1 MTAVLSPWRPVQN
14 FFRVGAKPLKC
25 VNSTFSGRRKPMSE
39 TADFSKFPLDSHIQD
54 AIREMGYK
62 TPTPIQV
69 QAIPVV
75 LAGQDVMGAAQTGT
89 GKTAGY
95 GLPALQRIL
104 PKANTSMSPAR
115 HPVRVLIL
123 APTREL
129 AVQVNESL
137 EKYACKTP
145 LRVGVVY
152 GGVDI
157 KPQADMLRR
166 GVEVLT
172 ATPGRLLDHVEG
184 KSVNLSQ
191 VEIVILD
198 EADRMLDM
206 GFLPDIA
213 RILNLLPK
221 KRQNL
226 MFSATFSPEIKKL
239 ANNFLHNPVVVEVA
253 RENATAD
260 TVEQI
265 VYRVRDL
272 EKTDVL
278 VDILKRDGE
287 NGGPIRQVIV
297 FVNAK
302 LTCRRLAGSLSRMD
316 IAADAIHGDK
326 TQEERM
332 AALNAF
338 REGKVEVLV
347 ATDVA
352 ARGLDIAELPCVINY
367 DVPFSPEDYVHRI
380 GRTGRAGAKGRAIML
395 VNARENKSLE
405 AIEALTKQKFDAK
418 ERKPLTRQERRSRRE
433 DSDEPRRERV
443 RFRDEDREGRRPVD
457 MPVMPKA
464 VYDPI
469 FDAPYEPDQASEPP
483 AVKSTPTAPRAG
495 GKKKAPVAALLGGL
509 LRK

>member
-1 MTAVLSPWRPVQN
+1 MTEA
-14 FFRVGAKPLKC
+14 
-25 VNSTFSGRRKPMSE
+25 
-39 TADFSKFPLDSHIQD
+39 ADFTRFPLDPHILD
-54 AIREMGYK
+54 AIREMGYV

-137 EKYACKTP
+137 VKYASKTP

-157 KPQADMLRR
+157 KPQAEMLRR

-172 ATPGRLLDHVEG
+172 ATPGRLLDHYEG
-184 KSVNLSQ
+184 HSVNLSQ
-191 VEIVILD
+191 VEILILD

-206 GFLPDIA
+206 GFLPDIV

-226 MFSATFSPEIKKL
+226 MFSATFSPEVKKL
-239 ANNFLHNPVVVEVA
+239 AGNFLSHPVLVEVA

-260 TVEQI
+260 TVEQL
-265 VYRVRDL
+265 VYQVHDS

-278 VDILKRDGE
+278 IDMLKHDGE
-287 NGGPIRQVIV
+287 DGGPIKQVIV

-302 LTCRRLAGSLSRMD
+302 ITCRRLAATLKRVG

-326 TQEERM
+326 SQDERM
-332 AALNAF
+332 AALQAF
-338 REGKVEVLV
+338 KKGEIEVLV

-352 ARGLDIAELPCVINY
+352 ARGLDIAELPMVINF
-367 DVPFSPEDYVHRI
+367 DVPFGAEDYVHRI
-380 GRTGRAGAKGRAIML
+380 GRTGRAGVKGKAVML
-395 VNARENKSLE
+395 ATGGDTRLVA
-405 AIEALTKQKFDAK
+405 AIEELTKQKFK
-418 ERKPLTRQERRSRRE
+418 LEERRAMTREQRRAGRSASQGEGRSRRSR
-433 DSDEPRRERV
+433 DSW
-443 RFRDEDREGRRPVD
+443 RDDDREGRRPVE
-457 MPVMPKA
+457 MPKMPAA

-469 FDAPYEPDQASEPP
+469 FDQPYEPGAAEP
-483 AVKSTPTAPRAG
+483 AAAPKVAEPFAARTQPR
-495 GKKKAPVAALLGGL
+495 KKGMVAALLGGV

>member
-1 MTAVLSPWRPVQN
+1 MTKLCFLRFKKKS
-14 FFRVGAKPLKC
+14 
-25 VNSTFSGRRKPMSE
+25 MSE
-39 TADFSKFPLDSHIQD
+39 AADFSKFPLDSHILD
-54 AIREMGYK
+54 AIREMGYV

-104 PKANTSMSPAR
+104 SHANTSMSPAR

-129 AVQVNESL
+129 AAQVNESL
-137 EKYACKTP
+137 VKYASKTP
-145 LRVGVVY
+145 LRVGVVF

-157 KPQADMLRR
+157 KPQAEMLRR

-172 ATPGRLLDHVEG
+172 ATPGRLLDHHEG
-184 KSVNLSQ
+184 RSVNLSQ

-206 GFLPDIA
+206 GFLPDIS

-226 MFSATFSPEIKKL
+226 MFSATFSPEVKKL
-239 ANNFLHNPVVVEVA
+239 AGNFLHNPVLVEVA

-265 VYRVRDL
+265 VYQVHDS

-278 VDILKRDGE
+278 IDILKGDGPE
-287 NGGPIRQVIV
+287 GGPIRQVIV
-297 FVNAK
+297 FVNSK
-302 LTCRRLAGSLSRMD
+302 IMCRRLASTLTRVGIS
-316 IAADAIHGDK
+316 ADAIHGDK

-332 AALNAF
+332 AALDGF
-338 REGKVEVLV
+338 KHGTIEVLV

-367 DVPFSPEDYVHRI
+367 DVPFGAEDYVHRI
-380 GRTGRAGAKGRAIML
+380 GRTGRAGSKGVAVML
-395 VNARENKSLE
+395 ATGGDSRQVA
-405 AIEALTKQKFDAK
+405 AIEELTKQKFALK
-418 ERKPLTRQERRSRRE
+418 ERRPLAREERRHRNQSTQTRGEERRNW
-433 DSDEPRRERV
+433 
-443 RFRDEDREGRRPVD
+443 RDEDREGRRPVD
-457 MPVMPKA
+457 LPKMPAA

-469 FDAPYEPDQASEPP
+469 FDMPYEAAPEQNSTLEPT
-483 AVKSTPTAPRAG
+483 TPVRVESG
-495 GKKKAPVAALLGGL
+495 VSSRKKPKVAALLGGL
-509 LRK
+509 IRK